1 MVLSVEDIIE
11 MREDTN
17 DFGINGYQWLFNNL
31 ENNYISKMN
40 GTDRNTHILKDY
52 DREAQEFIIHQL
64 FHINSDAAYE
74 LMKKMNISEPF
85 VSDENEK
92 YLIK

>member
-1 MVLSVEDIIE
+1 
-11 MREDTN
+11 
-17 DFGINGYQWLFNNL
+17 
-31 ENNYISKMN
+31 MN
-40 GTDRNTHILKDY
+40 GTDRNTHILKKDY

>member
-17 DFGINGYQWLFNNL
+17 EFGISGYQWFFNIL

-52 DREAQEFIIHQL
+52 DRKAQEFIIRQL
-64 FHINSDAAYE
+64 LHINSDAAYE
-74 LMKKMNISEPF
+74 LMKQMNISEPY